1 MSFFW
6 KQAANIKM
14 HRWNYNLPIEETL
27 KAMYYVV
34 NAGRVRYLGASTI
47 QRIVSDT
54 NQIAKEKYDA
64 TAEIDRLIVVQVA
77 AESV

>member
-47 QRIVSDT
+47 QRIVPILIKLQKR
-54 NQIAKEKYDA
+54 NMM
-64 TAEIDRLIVVQVA
+64 RLQR
-77 AESV
+77 